1 MSKSTNNKDIHELE
15 IELLKMKLRKEELA
29 LYKMSLL
36 MNEYAYEF
44 CDGDCDSCL
53 IHYYFKECEN
63 LNSADSWKE
72 YFESIALED
81 ELDV

>member
-1 MSKSTNNKDIHELE
+1 MSKSTNNKDIHKLE

-44 CDGDCDSCL
+44 A
-53 IHYYFKECEN
+53 IE
-63 LNSADSWKE
+63 
-72 YFESIALED
+72 I
-81 ELDV
+81 VIRV